1 MDIPNFVDFKKR
13 ITKDFIKYNAFQE
26 FYDDVMVKADQLY
39 LKVKNNDI
47 YTNKSTYI
55 TCILISNKFIIDKPY
70 NNRCFS
76 KLFFIDLKKLNDME
90 MFCLNKINW
99 DLVA

>member
-1 MDIPNFVDFKKR
+1 MDIANFVDFKRR

-26 FYDDVMVKADQLY
+26 FYEDVMIKAEEIY
-39 LKVKNNDI
+39 LQVKNNEI
-47 YTNKSTYI
+47 YNNKSIYI
-55 TCILISNKFIIDKPY
+55 TCLLISNKFFIDIPY
-70 NNRCFS
+70 NNRTFS

-99 DLVA
+99 SIK